1 MQKKN
6 TGILENFNFKY
17 YWRFRSILLAKLLYY
32 FYLAIKLVEKEK
44 GCQFSN
50 FTNAGSLQHSNRVK
64 IQTIIVINQN
74 PYFNSHYSVKLL
86 NKQTSSLLLSLS
98 FHQFF
103 FYLNLLC
110 GEILVV
116 CLKDF
121 HFIFYGSWDKNE

>member
-103 FYLNLLC
+103 FLFEFIMWRDFGSMFEGFPLYLLRFL
-110 GEILVV
+110 G
-116 CLKDF
+116 
-121 HFIFYGSWDKNE
+121 